1 MSQETSLRKRTEL
14 APGVGNGVHVPRR
27 HGLMASMRPVRT
39 VMVGVCLTFAAC
51 TPDNTLGGSLGEVI
65 DLTTT
70 EVLAFRNTEA
80 LQLIFTRNRGVFL
93 DIVIRVTVALQTRS
107 EDGQVTTLE
116 PAAGTRIVLQG
127 DWQAGNPRT
136 TVAHAPGGEPTRNL
150 PKVRSGDLV
159 LTRGGRPGQLT
170 SGSFS
175 MRFEDVGGDIGF
187 GRTLNSNFVAN
198 QTRDAGFGDI
208 P

>member
-1 MSQETSLRKRTEL
+1 
-14 APGVGNGVHVPRR
+14 
-27 HGLMASMRPVRT
+27 
-39 VMVGVCLTFAAC
+39 MVGVCLTFAAC